1 MRFEGKNF
9 SCKTV
14 DAFQL
19 KRGLNPQQLNIVK
32 QIGRLEHILLKPAD
46 LYIKKLSQ
54 SFQYK
59 FIGSADFVGIS

>member
-1 MRFEGKNF
+1 VIPNGYSPEKARIYGLFLRFEGKNF

-32 QIGRLEHILLKPAD
+32 QIGRLEHILL
-46 LYIKKLSQ
+46 
-54 SFQYK
+54 
-59 FIGSADFVGIS
+59 